1 MKNNFFKFIL
11 SMVLMFVAVSMVAQD
26 FLTVYFKD
34 GILRKFYLEGVTEIT
49 TSQYDAEG
57 VQHTEYAYQHIV
69 TRNKTYIYVL
79 EDIDSITFTK
89 YCEEEVKQA
98 FSSTLSVA
106 FPSLSPCETIE
117 DAEQKIDIIKNADG
131 VEDAWREGDDIY
143 IKIKNW
149 ETISFHFHSYNK
161 EQDNKELI
169 RSLESLK
176 RVVPQLIPQLRS
188 GDGQGRMPS
197 VVVANQMHYDKRRSD
212 QKELLEALCKQL
224 RDFGIDA
231 HYEQDPKIEFF
242 DTEMYK
248 YDIVVLM
255 THGNYSNGQHSFVT
269 VEELGDKSFK
279 INLLDNSPAEDAD
292 YNIPSEEVKEAW
304 RKAFNDL
311 VDKKKYQ
318 GSSTVTLNYNK
329 EFRGS
334 VWPYYPHWIAHP
346 QINEDFFEKKENGG
360 LSEGKF
366 RPNSIF
372 FNGACHSMSGKDDAW
387 HSLADKLIDNHG
399 LSLYFGYENENYNS
413 HEAACIFLR
422 SMFNGMSTNNA
433 FYSIP
438 DFYRIEPEGAV
449 LKIWPEIGT
458 ADMFLFQTHTNQVDH
473 TKARNDFKNSKYV
486 EVEGLATIL
495 DRNKSEAL
503 NAITYGFVYG
513 TDERL
518 ASGEKATSKLT
529 YGTYISSTDKM
540 VLSSTID
547 KGNVLFKSKLTEID
561 PEKTYYYRAYTYDG
575 IYYNYGIPCSF
586 IINPPIR
593 LNDGESYII
602 DDVAYTVRSKEKRT
616 CQVGYG
622 TNTVKPSARKRV
634 GSDIVPAILPDREG
648 VLSIP
653 EEAGYLSVIA
663 VGDYSFYD
671 CNRLTAINLPETIEE
686 IGESAMSGCIG
697 LSSITI
703 PKNVKAISRNAFGGC
718 KNVKSIYAEMTNPF
732 TINENVF
739 QTAAE
744 EQSGTA
750 SSIFANATLYVPVGS
765 KNQYATTPGWNRF
778 QRIDEYTPGGDNP
791 DPSNNDDSIITFA
804 DAGVASIC
812 VERWDTN
819 GDGMLSMDEAAAV
832 TDLGDKFN
840 YDITSFDELQYFTG
854 LTRIGNYVFSGCIKL
869 TSVTL
874 PNTITTIGE
883 QAFSDCSNLTSIII
897 PNSVTTI
904 ENCAFMCC
912 TGLTNVTIP
921 NSVTTIMSQAFDGC
935 SSLYSLT
942 IPNSA
947 TYIDDW
953 AFRGCYGLNSVT
965 FHCKAIKGWFMGNQ
979 SIREIVIGDEV
990 TTIED
995 FAFEG
1000 CSGLVSVT
1008 IPHSVTNIGDNAFSG
1023 CNGLVTVTF
1032 HCDEIKC
1039 LYFGNSLKEVIIGD
1053 EVSSIGDY
1061 AFNNCTSLES
1071 VIIGNSVT
1079 SIGKSAFYGCINL
1092 TSLTIGNSVKS
1103 IGESAFYD
1111 CKGITSVTIPNSIE
1125 TIGWLAFYGCNS
1137 LVSVTFHCEVI
1148 NSWFGENNIKEIVI
1162 GDEVTSIGDYAFSG
1176 FTGLTSVTIPNSVT
1190 SIGQS
1195 AFHSCTG
1202 LTSVI
1207 LPNSVITIGREAFYD
1222 CSSLTSLT
1230 IPNSVTSIGYGA
1242 FHGCT
1247 GLKEVY
1253 SYIEDPSS
1261 IGYNMFSFNLYD
1273 VILYVPAGTKAL
1285 YEATVGWNRFPS
1297 IVEMGGETSR

>member
-26 FLTVYFKD
+26 YMNIYFNDGKSLKFFLPSVKELFVSKYDID
-34 GILRKFYLEGVTEIT
+34 GVLHDEYKYQYLVTN
-49 TSQYDAEG
+49 S
-57 VQHTEYAYQHIV
+57 
-69 TRNKTYIYVL
+69 NTYIYNLDDINSITYTKCDESEVNQNIISSINTVFPVL
-79 EDIDSITFTK
+79 EKCNSITDVESK
-89 YCEEEVKQA
+89 LDLIKNAEG
-98 FSSTLSVA
+98 
-106 FPSLSPCETIE
+106 IE
-117 DAEQKIDIIKNADG
+117 DAWSDG
-131 VEDAWREGDDIY
+131 SSLC

-149 ETISFHFHSYNK
+149 GVMAFHFHEEETEEDENEGESKLARQLLPLREKIHSVISKNG
-161 EQDNKELI
+161 
-169 RSLESLK
+169 SLK
-176 RVVPQLIPQLRS
+176 VAI
-188 GDGQGRMPS
+188 
-197 VVVANQMHYDKRRSD
+197 ANQTKNNQNPSFTKISKRMEEIGSLFEDVGITPSFVDPSIDFFSFGMYEYDLIILCTHGSIMTDSNGYLWKDENGDYVHFMFTSD
-212 QKELLEALCKQL
+212 YLGSISKNFFSSEEPSDEKTLEATTYFKSLL
-224 RDFGIDA
+224 
-231 HYEQDPKIEFF
+231 KI
-242 DTEMYK
+242 K
-248 YDIVVLM
+248 GL
-255 THGNYSNGQHSFVT
+255 
-269 VEELGDKSFK
+269 
-279 INLLDNSPAEDAD
+279 
-292 YNIPSEEVKEAW
+292 
-304 RKAFNDL
+304 
-311 VDKKKYQ
+311 
-318 GSSTVTLNYNK
+318 
-329 EFRGS
+329 
-334 VWPYYPHWIAHP
+334 
-346 QINEDFFEKKENGG
+346 EDFFANDEIRIDWIEELHGTTDYWIAYPLVTENFIRDA
-360 LSEGKF
+360 SDAVF
-366 RPNSIF
+366 SNRNSLLF
-372 FNGACHSMSGKDDAW
+372 AAVCHSLEGSN
-387 HSLADKLIDNHG
+387 SLAIKLHNNKNLGNYLGFDGEVATGVGSNAA
-399 LSLYFGYENENYNS
+399 LYFISSLLSGNS
-413 HEAACIFLR
+413 MKKSE
-422 SMFNGMSTNNA
+422 S
-433 FYSIP
+433 SIP
-438 DFYRIEPEGAV
+438 EKYKTDTSWRKNTKLVPLFSNDGS
-449 LKIWPEIGT
+449 
-458 ADMFLFQTHTNQVDH
+458 DFLFSVNTNEMDVA
-473 TKARNDFKNSKYV
+473 KARNDFKNSKYV

-540 VLSSTID
+540 ALSSTID

-602 DDVAYTVRSKEKRT
+602 DDVAYTVRSKEKRI

-671 CNRLTAINLPETIEE
+671 CYRLTAINLPETIEE

-1111 CKGITSVTIPNSIE
+1111 CKCITSVTIPNSIE